1 MKKPYVSGS
10 VLCAFV
16 ALVGCYKTV
25 GPVVTSV
32 RIDKSGSLHYT
43 RCNLVVGGVVPWS
56 PDSDLEN
63 CMNESHE
70 SAEAPGPLKERT
82 SSKESKDN

>member
-1 MKKPYVSGS
+1 MKKLYLAGTKLLAVI
-10 VLCAFV
+10 
-16 ALVGCYKTV
+16 ALTGCYKTV

-43 RCNLVVGGVVPWS
+43 RCNLVVGGAWPWS

-63 CMNESHE
+63 CMNESHD
-70 SAEAPGPLKERT
+70 STEAPGPLKEH
-82 SSKESKDN
+82 SSSRASKDN